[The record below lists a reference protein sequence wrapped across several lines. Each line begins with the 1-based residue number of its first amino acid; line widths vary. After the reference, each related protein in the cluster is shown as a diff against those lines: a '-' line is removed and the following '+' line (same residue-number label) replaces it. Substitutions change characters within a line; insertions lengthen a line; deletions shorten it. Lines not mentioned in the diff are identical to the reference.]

1 MQLRDFC
8 LAGGIMADV
17 TPTKMI
23 HHPEPAKSEQMHQ
36 QALEEQTGPSGPE
49 AQQSQAGSS
58 GQPAAPGR
66 KPLFRR

>member
-1 MQLRDFC
+1 MPE
-8 LAGGIMADV
+8 V
-17 TPTKMI
+17 TPTNMI
-23 HHPEPAKSEQMHQ
+23 RHPEPAKSAQMPQ
-36 QALEEQTGPSGPE
+36 QALEEQTGPCGPE

>member
-1 MQLRDFC
+1 
-8 LAGGIMADV
+8 MADV
-17 TPTKMI
+17 RPTKMI
-23 HHPEPAKSEQMHQ
+23 HHHDPAKSEQMHRL
-36 QALEEQTGPSGPE
+36 ALEEQTGPSGPE